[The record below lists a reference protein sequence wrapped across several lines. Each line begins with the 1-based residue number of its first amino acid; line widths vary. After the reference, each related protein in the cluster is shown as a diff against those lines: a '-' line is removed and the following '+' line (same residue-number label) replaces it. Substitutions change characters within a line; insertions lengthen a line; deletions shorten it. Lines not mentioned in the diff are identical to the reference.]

1 MHLFNRIKFTTPE
14 SVEIEFTLAG
24 IGSRALALMID
35 YLILAFTLVILA
47 LIWSFIFKQIKDLGV
62 SIFGSNFGLWLI
74 AISLLSFFF
83 IYTGYFVLFETLWQ
97 GQTPGKRIAKILVVR
112 DDGRPVGLQQ
122 SALRALLRPLDES
135 LFIGAFL
142 ITFSN
147 REKRLG
153 DLAAGTIVIQA
164 ETVVKS
170 SNLAISETAKSFH
183 IQLREIADLSLLLP
197 DDFAIIREY
206 LRRRGGMSTK
216 ARTALSLKL
225 TQQVQSIINLEILPG
240 NIASDVFLEAVYLAY
255 QNPEF

>member
-47 LIWSFIFKQIKDLGV
+47 LIWSFTFQQVTDLGV

-83 IYTGYFVLFETLWQ
+83 IYTGYFVLLETLWQ
-97 GQTPGKRIAKILVVR
+97 GQTPGKSIAKIRVVR

-142 ITFSN
+142 IIFSN

-164 ETVVKS
+164 ETVDKS
-170 SNLAISETAKSFH
+170 SSLTISEAAKSFH
-183 IQLREIADLSLLLP
+183 IQLREMADLSPLLP

-206 LRRRGGMSTK
+206 LLRRSGMSTK
-216 ARTALSLKL
+216 AKIALSLKL
-225 TQQVQSIINLEILPG
+225 TQQVQSIINLEIIPG
-240 NIASDVFLEAVYLAY
+240 NIASDIFLEAVYLAY
-255 QNPEF
+255 QQPEF

>member
-1 MHLFNRIKFTTPE
+1 MMHLFNRIKFTTPE

-35 YLILAFTLVILA
+35 YVILAFTLVITV
-47 LIWSFIFKQIKDLGV
+47 LIWSFIFQQVTDFGV

-74 AISLLSFFF
+74 AISLLSLFF
-83 IYTGYFVLFETLWQ
+83 IYTGYFVFFETLWR
-97 GQTPGKRIAKILVVR
+97 GQTPGKRIAKIRVVR

-122 SALRALLRPLDES
+122 AALRALLRPIDET

-153 DLAAGTIVIQA
+153 DLAAGTIVIQS

-170 SNLAISETAKSFH
+170 SSLAISEAAKSFH
-183 IQLREIADLSLLLP
+183 ISYE
-197 DDFAIIREY
+197 
-206 LRRRGGMSTK
+206 K
-216 ARTALSLKL
+216 
-225 TQQVQSIINLEILPG
+225 
-240 NIASDVFLEAVYLAY
+240 
-255 QNPEF
+255 

>member
-14 SVEIEFTLAG
+14 SVEIEFILAG

-35 YLILAFTLVILA
+35 YLILAITLVVMA
-47 LIWSFIFKQIKDLGV
+47 LIWAFIFQQVTDIGV
-62 SIFGSNFGLWLI
+62 SIFGSDFGLWLI

-83 IYTGYFVLFETLWQ
+83 IYTGYFVFFETLWR
-97 GQTPGKRIAKILVVR
+97 GQTPGKSIAKIRVVR

-122 SALRALLRPLDES
+122 AALRALLRPIDES

-142 ITFSN
+142 ITFN
-147 REKRLG
+147 QREKRLG
-153 DLAAGTIVIQA
+153 DLAAGTIVIQT

-170 SNLAISETAKSFH
+170 SSLAISEAAKSFH
-183 IQLREIADLSLLLP
+183 IQLREIADLSPLLP

-206 LRRRGGMSTK
+206 LLRRSGMSTK

-255 QNPEF
+255 QQPEY

>member
-1 MHLFNRIKFTTPE
+1 MHLFNRIKFSTPE

-35 YLILAFTLVILA
+35 YVILAFTLAIMA
-47 LIWSFIFKQIKDLGV
+47 LIWVFIFQQVTDVGV

-83 IYTGYFVLFETLWQ
+83 IYTGYFVLFETLWH
-97 GQTPGKRIAKILVVR
+97 GQTPGKSIAKIRVVR

-122 SALRALLRPLDES
+122 SALRALLRPLDEF
-135 LFIGAFL
+135 LFLGAFL

-153 DLAAGTIVIQA
+153 DLAAGTIVIQS

-170 SNLAISETAKSFH
+170 SGLVISEAAKSFH
-183 IQLREIADLSLLLP
+183 IQLQEIANLSSLLP

-206 LRRRGGMSTK
+206 LQRRSGMSTK
-216 ARTALSLKL
+216 AQIATSLKL
-225 TQQVQSIINLEILPG
+225 TQQVQAIINLEILPA
-240 NIASDVFLEAVYLAY
+240 NVASDVFLEAVYLAY
-255 QNPEF
+255 QQPEF

>member
-1 MHLFNRIKFTTPE
+1 MHLFNRIKFSTPE

-35 YLILAFTLVILA
+35 YLILAFTLVIIA
-47 LIWSFIFKQIKDLGV
+47 LIWSVIFERVTDIGV
-62 SIFGSNFGLWLI
+62 SVFGSNFGLWLI
-74 AISLLSFFF
+74 AISLLSLFF
-83 IYTGYFVLFETLWQ
+83 IYTGYFVVFETLWQ
-97 GQTPGKRIAKILVVR
+97 GQTPGKSIAKIRVVR

-122 SALRALLRPLDES
+122 TALRALLRPLDES

-164 ETVVKS
+164 ETVEKS
-170 SNLAISETAKSFH
+170 SSLVISEEGRFFY
-183 IQLREIADLSLLLP
+183 IQLQEIANLSSLLP

-206 LRRRGGMSTK
+206 LLRRNGMSTK
-216 ARTALSLKL
+216 AKIALSLKL
-225 TQQVQSIINLEILPG
+225 TQQVQSIINLDILPA

-255 QNPEF
+255 QQPEY

>member
-35 YLILAFTLVILA
+35 YLILAFTLAILA
-47 LIWSFIFKQIKDLGV
+47 LIWSFIFQQVTDVGV

-97 GQTPGKRIAKILVVR
+97 GQTPGKSIAKIRVVR
-112 DDGRPVGLQQ
+112 DDGRPVSLQQ
-122 SALRALLRPLDES
+122 TVLRALLRPLDES

-147 REKRLG
+147 REKRIG

-170 SNLAISETAKSFH
+170 SNLAISEAAKSFH
-183 IQLREIADLSLLLP
+183 LHLQETADLSPLLP

-206 LRRRGGMSTK
+206 LLRRNGMSTK

-255 QNPEF
+255 QNHEF

>member
-1 MHLFNRIKFTTPE
+1 MDLFNRIKFSTPE

-35 YLILAFTLVILA
+35 YLILAFALVVMA
-47 LIWSFIFKQIKDLGV
+47 LIWSFIFQQVTDFGV

-74 AISLLSFFF
+74 AISLLSLFF
-83 IYTGYFVLFETLWQ
+83 IYTGYFVFFETIWQ
-97 GQTPGKRIAKILVVR
+97 GQTPGKIIAKIRVVR

-122 SALRALLRPLDES
+122 STLRALLRPIDET

-147 REKRLG
+147 TEKRIG

-164 ETVVKS
+164 ETDVKS
-170 SNLAISETAKSFH
+170 STLVISETAKSFY
-183 IQLREIADLSLLLP
+183 IQLKEITDLSPLLP

-206 LRRRGGMSTK
+206 LRRRSEMSVK
-216 ARTALSLKL
+216 ARTSLSLKL
-225 TQQVQSIINLEILPG
+225 TQQVQSIINLE
-240 NIASDVFLEAVYLAY
+240 NIPVNITSDIFLEAVYLAY
-255 QNPEF
+255 QQPEF

>member
-35 YLILAFTLVILA
+35 YLILAFTLAIMA
-47 LIWSFIFKQIKDLGV
+47 LIWSFIFQQVTDIGV
-62 SIFGSNFGLWLI
+62 GIFGSNFGLWLI

-83 IYTGYFVLFETLWQ
+83 IYTGYFVIFETLWQ
-97 GQTPGKRIAKILVVR
+97 GQTPGKSIAKIRVVR

-122 SALRALLRPLDES
+122 TTLRALLRPLDES

-170 SNLAISETAKSFH
+170 SNLAISEAAKSFH
-183 IQLREIADLSLLLP
+183 IQLREMADLSPLLP

-206 LRRRGGMSTK
+206 LLRRNGMSTK